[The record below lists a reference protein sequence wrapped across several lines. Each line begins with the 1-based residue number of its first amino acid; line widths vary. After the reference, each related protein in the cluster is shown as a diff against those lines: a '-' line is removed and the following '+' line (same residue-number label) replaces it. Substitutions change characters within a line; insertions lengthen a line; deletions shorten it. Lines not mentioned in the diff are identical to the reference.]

1 MNGPVGAWRGRA
13 RYPLLAALV
22 LMLSLL
28 VGAGVALP
36 ASAQS
41 ATSTPSAAQTINGSS
56 TFPVADIVAK
66 ANPAVVTIYNLQNPN
81 QGNGGFTLPGQDGNN
96 PFPNGNDNNG
106 SSNSDSSQLQRV
118 AAGSGWIYDTEGH
131 VITNAHVVEGEQGLQ
146 VQLSDGT
153 VVDAKLIGTDVIQ
166 DVAVLQLELKSGQKV
181 PGVLPVGD
189 SSKVRAG
196 DQVVA
201 LGSPLGEFTN
211 SVSEGII
218 GGINRSLDTGEG
230 YDLQHL
236 LQHDAPISPGNSGGP
251 LLNLQGQVIGMN
263 TAKLDNAGFGQPS
276 ASGLNFAI
284 DSNTVKTIAD
294 QIIKTGKS
302 VPVAYLGVA
311 TQQDQQGD
319 TVIVQLDPSGPAA
332 DAGLQ
337 PGDVVTA
344 VDGHKVT
351 ADEPLGNLIFDHK
364 PGDSVQVTVDR
375 DGTSQSVSVTLGTR
389 PANS

>member
-1 MNGPVGAWRGRA
+1 MKGPVGSWRA

-22 LMLSLL
+22 LMLSLI
-28 VGAGVALP
+28 VGSGMALE
-36 ASAQS
+36 ASAQT
-41 ATSTPSAAQTINGSS
+41 ATSTPSTAQTINGST

-81 QGNGGFTLPGQDGNN
+81 QGNGGLTLPGQSGNN
-96 PFPNGNDNNG
+96 PFPNGDNNNG
-106 SSNSDSSQLQRV
+106 SSDSSQLQRV
-118 AAGSGWIYDTEGH
+118 AAGSGWIYDSAGH

-146 VQLSDGT
+146 AQLSDGT
-153 VVDAKLIGTDVIQ
+153 VVDAKLIGTDVIL

-181 PGVLPVGD
+181 PGVLSVGD

-263 TAKLDNAGFGQPS
+263 TAKVDNAGFGQPS

-284 DSNTVKTIAD
+284 DSDTVKTIAD

-302 VPVAYLGVA
+302 IPVAYLGVA
-311 TQQDQQGD
+311 TQEDQQGD

-344 VDGHKVT
+344 VDGHQVT
-351 ADEPLGNLIFDHK
+351 ANEPLGNLIFDHK
-364 PGDSVQVTVDR
+364 PGDSVRVTVDR
-375 DGTSQSVSVTLGTR
+375 NGSSQTVSVTLGTR